1 MSFPRRLEPEWLDEL
16 PADDP
21 RAMRSRQDLK
31 RINGWMGNAGRMA
44 GALLKHAGSSKPRT
58 IIDLGTGDGY
68 FTLQVARRLAPH
80 WPDVTIIL
88 LDRQSIMSA
97 ATREGFAAL
106 KWRAEPTAADLFDFM
121 AQERAADVVTAN
133 LFLHH
138 FTDEQL
144 TRLFAQVAARASLMV
159 ACEPRRSKFVVEA
172 SRLLWAIGCND
183 VSVHDAVVSARAG
196 FNDKE
201 LSALWPRGPQWELDE
216 QAAGAFTH
224 RFIARRAASAR

>member
-44 GALLKHAGSSKPRT
+44 GALIKHAGSNKPRT
-58 IIDLGTGDGY
+58 IVDLGTGDGH

-88 LDRQSIMSA
+88 LDRQAIMST
-97 ATREGFAAL
+97 ATLESFAAL
-106 KWRAEPTAADLFDFM
+106 GWRAEPTSADLFDFL
-121 AQERAADVVTAN
+121 AQARPADVVTAN

-144 TRLFAQVAARASLMV
+144 TRLFAQAAASAALMV
-159 ACEPRRSKFVVEA
+159 ACEPRRSKFVVET

-196 FNDKE
+196 FNDQE
-201 LSALWPRGPQWELDE
+201 LSALWPRAPQWELHE
-216 QAAGAFTH
+216 HAAGPFTH
-224 RFIARRAASAR
+224 RFIARRAASPR

>member
-1 MSFPRRLEPEWLDEL
+1 MSLPRRLEPEWLDEL

-31 RINGWMGNAGRMA
+31 RINSWMGNAGRMA
-44 GALLKHAGSSKPRT
+44 GALIKHAGSNKPRT
-58 IIDLGTGDGY
+58 IVDLGTGDGQ

-80 WPDVTIIL
+80 WPDVTIL
-88 LDRQSIMSA
+88 LIDRQSIVSA
-97 ATREGFAAL
+97 ATRESFAAL
-106 KWRAEPTAADLFDFM
+106 GWRAEPTSADLFDFL
-121 AQERAADVVTAN
+121 AQGRSADIVTAN

-144 TRLFAQVAARASLMV
+144 TRLFAQVAAMASLMV
-159 ACEPRRSKFVVEA
+159 ACEPRRSKFVVET

-201 LSALWPRGPQWELDE
+201 LSALWPRGPQWALQEH
-216 QAAGAFTH
+216 AAGPFTH
-224 RFIARRAASAR
+224 RFIARRAAGA